1 MDVSSRNFGYLI
13 SYVIPGFIVVATLSS
28 HSPSLGRLIGISTS
42 TAPSVGGFLYVT
54 VASVFAGMILSALR
68 WLSLDTLHHAMGL
81 RRPTWDFAVFQQKR
95 SAFDAL
101 AYNHFRYYEFFGH
114 TALALLAVAVS
125 PRTLRIV
132 LPFPAA
138 VSYLLLTMLIALMF
152 VASRDALRNYYG
164 RTRELMGEREEPR
177 IEFVEPIADD

>member
-28 HSPSLGRLIGISTS
+28 HSPALGRLIGDSTPTS
-42 TAPSVGGFLYVT
+42 PSVGGFLYVT

-68 WLSLDTLHHAMGL
+68 WLTLDTLHHSTRL
-81 RRPTWDFAVFQQKR
+81 TRPTWDFAVFQQKR

-114 TALALLAVAVS
+114 TAIALLVVAGS

-132 LPFPAA
+132 LPFPVA
-138 VSYLLLTMLIALMF
+138 VSYLLLAMLIALMF
-152 VASRDALRNYYG
+152 AASRNALKKYYG
-164 RTRELMGEREEPR
+164 RTRELMGERMQPR
-177 IEFVEPIADD
+177 IDVIEPDSDD